1 LIDSYTAGDP
11 MDEKIRWTNLSYEK
25 IAVRMREGGISISE
39 TVVKK
44 LLKRHGFKK
53 RKALKSKA
61 IGSSKNRNEQF
72 ENISKLKEQYF
83 AEGNPVVSMDSKKK
97 NF

>member
-1 LIDSYTAGDP
+1 
-11 MDEKIRWTNLSYEK
+11 MKEKK
-25 IAVRMREGGISISE
+25 INISV

-44 LLKRHGFKK
+44 LLKKHGFTK
-53 RKALKSKA
+53 RKAFKNMP

-72 ENISKLKEQYF
+72 EKIAQLKKQYLRD
-83 AEGNPVVSMDSKKK
+83 GNPVVSMDSKKK